1 MSMTL
6 ISPRGSQIRRQRA
19 MAPRLA
25 SLNGLRIGLLSN
37 GKLNADLLLQ
47 ETARCFVER
56 HQCTAA
62 PLLSK
67 PFASKPAEPE
77 QLRQLAEQADF
88 MITANGD

>member
-1 MSMTL
+1 MTMTL
-6 ISPRGSQIRRQRA
+6 ISPLGSRNRQHRA

-25 SLNGLRIGLLSN
+25 SLHGLRVGLLSN

-56 HQCTAA
+56 HQCTVL
-62 PLLSK
+62 PLVSK

-77 QLRQLAEQADF
+77 MLQELAVQADF
-88 MITANGD
+88 MITGNGD

>member
-1 MSMTL
+1 MTMTL
-6 ISPRGSQIRRQRA
+6 ISPRGNRLREHRQ

-25 SLNGLRIGLLSN
+25 SLQGLRVGLLSN

-56 HQCTAA
+56 HGCSLG
-62 PLLSK
+62 PLLHK

-77 QLRQLAEQADF
+77 LLRELVAQSDF
-88 MITANGD
+88 MITGNGD